1 MITLLRILADGAL
14 KQGLMVRTSELHGLS
29 QKGGTVQ
36 AHVRMGKEVH
46 SPLIG
51 AGKADLI
58 LSLEL
63 NEALRT
69 LSFTGSET
77 KVLVDD
83 KVVSF
88 EGGLNKKEIEKEFE
102 KLDVEMKIIPAS
114 SKCKKEL
121 GNEIVAGVYLLAFA
135 SFKDI
140 IPLKPDHLLKAVL
153 ENVPEKY
160 QDLNEKAFNLAR

>member
-14 KQGLMVRTSELHGLS
+14 KQGLEVKTSELHGLS

-51 AGKADLI
+51 AGKADLV

-69 LSFTGSET
+69 LPFAGSKT

-83 KVVSF
+83 KVISF
-88 EGGLNKKEIEKEFE
+88 EGGLGKKEIAEEFE
-102 KLDVEMKIIPAS
+102 KLDVDMEIIPAS
-114 SKCKKEL
+114 LKCKEEL
-121 GNEIVAGVYLLAFA
+121 ENEIVAGVYLLAFA
-135 SFKDI
+135 SFKGI
-140 IPLKPDHLLKAVL
+140 IPLEADRLLKAVL